1 MLIKLDK
8 ICSSCL
14 SNHVAKRASTRQ
26 GRSLAV
32 AAAKVYDGVP
42 VLPELMSAIDEDGI
56 MEGHFAVVFGAVCG
70 ALSLDLHPTVLM
82 FLFGSL
88 QTVIASAV
96 RLGHVGPME
105 AQKLQ
110 FVCQGLIP
118 SIAGWSSKMSVDDVH
133 IRWPLVDT
141 VQNCHDTMFSKL
153 FYS

>member
-1 MLIKLDK
+1 
-8 ICSSCL
+8 
-14 SNHVAKRASTRQ
+14 
-26 GRSLAV
+26 
-32 AAAKVYDGVP
+32 VYDGVP

-105 AQKLQ
+105 VSRACNRWVVRNKYGKVTVYLSVLCKGML
-110 FVCQGLIP
+110 FV
-118 SIAGWSSKMSVDDVH
+118 K
-133 IRWPLVDT
+133 T
-141 VQNCHDTMFSKL
+141 
-153 FYS
+153 